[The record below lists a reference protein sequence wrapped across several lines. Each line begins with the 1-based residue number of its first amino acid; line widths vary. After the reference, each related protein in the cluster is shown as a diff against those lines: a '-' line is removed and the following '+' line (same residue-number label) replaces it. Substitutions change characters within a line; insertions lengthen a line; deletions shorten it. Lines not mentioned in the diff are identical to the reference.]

1 MRASFVFS
9 EVVTGLRRN
18 VTMTVAMILT
28 TAISLGLLGGG
39 LLVVR
44 TIDKMER
51 DYYQRIETVV
61 FLSQDISANDPS
73 CASSTCA
80 DLRQEL
86 ESSAGVQAVAFESRQ
101 DAFARFQRIFEG
113 QPELL
118 QLARPEALP
127 ASLRVTLSDP
137 RHSDDIARSFTG
149 RPGVDRVTDQ
159 GKYLQQLFRALTNL
173 RNATFAVALIQAL
186 AALMLI
192 SNTIQVSAFTRR
204 TEVGVMRLT
213 GASRWYTQLPF
224 LIEAVVAG
232 LIGALLAIMGLVIGK
247 IAFID
252 RVLTDVFDAAILP
265 RVDFIDIV
273 AVSPVLLLVGAGIA
287 AVTGYLTL
295 RLYVRT

>member
-44 TIDKMER
+44 TIDKMEQ

-61 FLSQDISANDPS
+61 FLSADISANDPT
-73 CASSTCA
+73 CTSSTCA
-80 DLRQEL
+80 DLRREL
-86 ESSAGVQAVAFESRQ
+86 ESSSGVQSVVFESRQ

-127 ASLRVTLSDP
+127 ASLRVSLSDP
-137 RHSDDIARSFTG
+137 QRFAAIAQAFTG

-159 GKYLQQLFRALTNL
+159 GEYLQQLFRALSSL
-173 RNATFAVALIQAL
+173 RNATFVVALIQGL

-192 SNTIQVSAFTRR
+192 SNTIQLSAFTRR
-204 TEVGVMRLT
+204 TEVGIMRLT

-232 LIGALLAIMGLVIGK
+232 LIGALLAIVGLLIGK
-247 IAFID
+247 IAFLD
-252 RVLTDVFDAAILP
+252 RGLADVFDAAILP
-265 RVDFIDIV
+265 RVGYADIFTV
-273 AVSPVLLLVGAGIA
+273 APVLLLAGAGIA
-287 AVTGYLTL
+287 AVTGYVTL
-295 RLYVRT
+295 RMYVRT

>member
-1 MRASFVFS
+1 
-9 EVVTGLRRN
+9 
-18 VTMTVAMILT
+18 MILT
-28 TAISLGLLGGG
+28 TATSLGLLGGG

-51 DYYQRIETVV
+51 DYYQRVETVV
-61 FLSQDISANDPS
+61 FLSADISANDPD

-80 DLRQEL
+80 GLRRDL
-86 ESSAGVQAVAFESRQ
+86 ESSSGVRSVVFESRK

-118 QLARPEALP
+118 ALARPEALP

-137 RHSDDIARSFTG
+137 ERFDAIAQTFTG
-149 RPGVDRVTDQ
+149 RPGVDRITDQ
-159 GKYLQQLFRALTNL
+159 GEYLKQLFRALSGL

-192 SNTIQVSAFTRR
+192 SNTIQISAFTRR
-204 TEVGVMRLT
+204 TEVGIMRLT
-213 GASRWYTQLPF
+213 GATRWYTQLPF
-224 LIEAVVAG
+224 LLEAVVAG
-232 LIGALLAIMGLVIGK
+232 LIGALLAVVGLVIGK
-247 IAFID
+247 VAFID
-252 RVLTDVFDAAILP
+252 RVLADVFEAAIVP
-265 RVDFIDIV
+265 RVGFADIV
-273 AVSPVLLLVGAGIA
+273 AVAPILLLVGATVA